1 MTMLYRLRGL
11 REDRD
16 LSQEEMAAILNIS
29 QSSYSDY
36 ELEKTNIPIIS
47 LRRLAKYFNTSVD
60 YILGLTDDPRPYPRS
75 RNILWQQRREF
86 PKRYGRDFRQHPEID
101 AGQVKPCRKLGLG
114 RTDYRNSAKQNHKF
128 SGDSQGGQAPLEGA
142 FGTFPTRE
150 KYIPYI
156 MSNQTIFQ

>member
-1 MTMLYRLRGL
+1 MLYRLRGL

-75 RNILWQQRREF
+75 KNIL
-86 PKRYGRDFRQHPEID
+86 
-101 AGQVKPCRKLGLG
+101 
-114 RTDYRNSAKQNHKF
+114 
-128 SGDSQGGQAPLEGA
+128 
-142 FGTFPTRE
+142 
-150 KYIPYI
+150 
-156 MSNQTIFQ
+156 